1 MACDRLPGNAE
12 ALAAIAAITAQP
24 RSDMRDQFHEYRKT
38 QARTAATPDDVRH
51 HLRLISQRVGIAPI
65 LDMGQ
70 VAEHREA
77 LGHAR

>member
-12 ALAAIAAITAQP
+12 ALAAIAAITGQP
-24 RSDMRDQFHEYRKT
+24 RSDIRDQFHEYKKT
-38 QARTAATPDDVRH
+38 QARTAATPEDVRH